1 MQWQGVCLVLSA
13 ALVPCASLPPPLA
26 SEAPRLLAVR
36 ADVRPV
42 ALVAEGGVVGPVE
55 RGQRPPL
62 ELARTAPP
70 AAMLAGAVAA
80 TFLGKARHGWS
91 LLRRRS
97 GERVLDGSSAIEF
110 APRAL
115 VMSGVTGVVAAVC
128 LRAVPAL
135 RGALR
140 ACNFWRRAFPF
151 FLRYKWAEWR
161 INSEEK
167 TPEAR
172 ECRWD
177 LLHDYYAPILLRHI
191 LELRGY
197 FIKVG
202 QFASSRNDFI
212 ASGICGETLKY
223 RKIRVD

>member
-1 MQWQGVCLVLSA
+1 MQGVCLVLSA
-13 ALVPCASLPPPLA
+13 LVQCTAASLPPPIA
-26 SEAPRLLAVR
+26 SEAPRPVR

-42 ALVAEGGVVGPVE
+42 ALVAEGGVVGAAAASFL
-55 RGQRPPL
+55 GQ
-62 ELARTAPP
+62 ARTI
-70 AAMLAGAVAA
+70 
-80 TFLGKARHGWS
+80 HGWS
-91 LLRRRS
+91 FLRRRS
-97 GERVLDGSSAIEF
+97 GERVRDGSSAIEF
-110 APRAL
+110 VPCAAPL
-115 VMSGVTGVVAAVC
+115 FMGGVTGVVAAVC

-135 RGALR
+135 CGALR
-140 ACNFWRRAFPF
+140 ACNFWRRAVPF

-212 ASGICGETLKY
+212 PGICDIVCVYTYIYYTCVCVCVYVVCVWLC
-223 RKIRVD
+223 V